1 MDATIVQA
9 PSSTRNRDKQRDPE
23 LRQTKKGQQWY
34 FGMKAHIWVD
44 LESGLL
50 HRQERTVYADAGYQG
65 ADKRAPKRGRTWYI
79 AAKPVPSP
87 LHHIR
92 IPDLGI
98 SRAFSG
104 AKSSAFQARFRYGCF
119 PA

>member
-1 MDATIVQA
+1 MT
-9 PSSTRNRDKQRDPE
+9 
-23 LRQTKKGQQWY
+23 
-34 FGMKAHIWVD
+34 AHIWVD
-44 LESGLL
+44 LESGLA
-50 HRQERTVYADAGYQG
+50 RAVTTTPANAGDVTEVDKAAAPSGADGVRRCGLPG
-65 ADKRAPKRGRTWYI
+65 ADKQAPKRGHTGYI

-98 SRAFSG
+98 FRAFSG
-104 AKSSAFQARFRYGCF
+104 TKPSAFQARFRDGCL